1 MSRIDSSKDPFSS
14 NNKHEGLFCCG
25 RRGVNYLII
34 NTSQFLF
41 ILTIIYFSYKCVT
54 IGPDAMGVKD
64 DQAKLAVFITIMILA
79 FAILVYIWFLIIPGI
94 LLSYTITTSI
104 EMMKDRELILKVISL
119 QRMERSKRSHRIY
132 QVLKLIR
139 REMIIEFR
147 K

>member
-1 MSRIDSSKDPFSS
+1 
-14 NNKHEGLFCCG
+14 
-25 RRGVNYLII
+25 
-34 NTSQFLF
+34 
-41 ILTIIYFSYKCVT
+41 
-54 IGPDAMGVKD
+54 MGVKD
-64 DQAKLAVFITIMILA
+64 DTTKLAVFIVIMILA
-79 FAILVYIWFLIIPGI
+79 FAILIWIWFIIIPGI

>member
-1 MSRIDSSKDPFSS
+1 MAAIDSSKDGFKS

-34 NTSQFLF
+34 NTTQFLY

-54 IGPDAMGVKD
+54 IGPDAMSVKD
-64 DQAKLAVFITIMILA
+64 DQAKLAVFIVIMVFAFFIL
-79 FAILVYIWFLIIPGI
+79 LCIWFWIIPGI
-94 LLSYTITTSI
+94 LLSYTITTNI
-104 EMMKDRELILKVISL
+104 EMMKDRELALKVISL